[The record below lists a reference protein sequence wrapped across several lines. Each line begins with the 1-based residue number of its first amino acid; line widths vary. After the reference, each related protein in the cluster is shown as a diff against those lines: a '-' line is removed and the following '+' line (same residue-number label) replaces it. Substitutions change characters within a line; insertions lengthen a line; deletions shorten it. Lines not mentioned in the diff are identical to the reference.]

1 MMPDFLPYLLL
12 VLLVISALIVG
23 HKYHIDT
30 RSTIDELS
38 KDRKLYQKMAW
49 QEIEGRESFLKKQLQ
64 VQAEQESTIRNIIL
78 QVTSLKDF
86 VDNSET
92 ISKKNKEEIYSRLA
106 FIDTYKHLLEDRQ
119 ERLLRKGSPPG
130 IERRF

>member
-1 MMPDFLPYLLL
+1 MPDFLPYLIL
-12 VLLVISALIVG
+12 VLLVLSVLVVG

-49 QEIEGRESFLKKQLQ
+49 QEIEGREAFLKKQIQ
-64 VQAEQESTIRNIIL
+64 VHEEQESTIRNIIL
-78 QVTSLKDF
+78 QASSAKDF
-86 VDNSET
+86 VDSSET
-92 ISKKNKEEIYSRLA
+92 ISKKNKEELRSRLA
-106 FIDTYKHLLEDRQ
+106 FVDTYKHLIEEKQ
-119 ERLLRKGSPPG
+119 QKNLRKGSPPG

>member
-1 MMPDFLPYLLL
+1 MPDFLPYLIL
-12 VLLVISALIVG
+12 VLLVLSVLVVG

-49 QEIEGRESFLKKQLQ
+49 QEIEGRESFLKKQIQ
-64 VQAEQESTIRNIIL
+64 VQEEQESTLRNIIL
-78 QVTSLKDF
+78 QASSAKDF
-86 VDNSET
+86 ISSSET
-92 ISKKNKEEIYSRLA
+92 ISKKNKEEILSRLE
-106 FIDTYKHLLEDRQ
+106 FVDTYRHLLEDRQ
-119 ERLLRKGSPPG
+119 QRNLRRGSPPG